1 MVTLLIRCRV
11 ADYDFW
17 RPRYDAAVARDM
29 DSGVL
34 STRVW
39 RGQDDPNLVVIVET
53 YDSRESAQALL
64 NSPEIQAEMVAD
76 GVDPASVQIDFLDET
91 AAAAR

>member
-17 RPRYDAAVARDM
+17 RPRYDAAVARDTGM
-29 DSGVL
+29 GVL
-34 STRVW
+34 SSQVW
-39 RGQDDPNLVVIVET
+39 RGQDDPNLVVIIET
-53 YDSRESAQALL
+53 YDSRESAEALM

-76 GVDPASVQIDFLDET
+76 GVDTSSAQLDFLDQ
-91 AAAAR
+91 A